1 MKNDIFILLL
11 WLIITILVKAI
22 KAKGVTKTNFVCF
35 EVVSRIKP

>member
-22 KAKGVTKTNFVCF
+22 KDKGVTKTSFVCF
-35 EVVSRIKP
+35 EDVSRIKP

>member
-22 KAKGVTKTNFVCF
+22 KDKGVTKNQFCLF
-35 EVVSRIKP
+35 